1 MFVKK
6 SDEFM
11 PNSNTYLTHAYYV
24 FQKEMKNSYIRDIIT
39 YVCGGSG
46 IFGMLVASSLFLVT
60 VGVRRVSFTRTTS
73 KGSIP

>member
-1 MFVKK
+1 
-6 SDEFM
+6 
-11 PNSNTYLTHAYYV
+11 
-24 FQKEMKNSYIRDIIT
+24 MKDSYIRDIIT

>member
-1 MFVKK
+1 MKK